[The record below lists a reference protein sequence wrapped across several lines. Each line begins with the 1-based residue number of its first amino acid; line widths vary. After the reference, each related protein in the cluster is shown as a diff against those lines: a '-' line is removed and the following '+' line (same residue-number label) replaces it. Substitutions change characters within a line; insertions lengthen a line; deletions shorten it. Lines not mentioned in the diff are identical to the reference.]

1 MKIGFMQGRLSPI
14 YRNRIQSFPWNNWKK
29 EFQIANRLGINL
41 MEWTID
47 SYKFH
52 RNPIFTKKGREKVNL
67 LKKKIKLKLKV

>member
-14 YRNRIQSFPWNNWKK
+14 YRNRIQSFPWNNWKE

-47 SYKFH
+47 NYKFH
-52 RNPIFTKKGREKVNL
+52 SNPIFTKKGRKS
-67 LKKKIKLKLKV
+67 KFT